1 MCLAAAAVV
10 FCPGFGAA
18 QVATSDAGA
27 TITLPTVEVVGT
39 SPLTA
44 VGIDRDKLPANVQSV
59 APPDGTKQP
68 APTLTNRLDE
78 RLGSTNLNAHLN
90 NPFQPDVQY
99 RGFTSSPVVGTPSGI
114 AVYQNGVRLND
125 PFGDFVSWDLV
136 PDFAVNRLDVI
147 P

>member
-1 MCLAAAAVV
+1 MCLAAAVF

-27 TITLPTVEVVGT
+27 TIALPTVEVIGT

-59 APPDGTKQP
+59 PPPDGTKQA
-68 APTLTNRLDE
+68 APRLTNQLEE
-78 RLGSTNLNAHLN
+78 RLGSVNLNANLD

-99 RGFTSSPVVGTPSGI
+99 RGFSSSPVVGTP
-114 AVYQNGVRLND
+114 
-125 PFGDFVSWDLV
+125 
-136 PDFAVNRLDVI
+136 
-147 P
+147 